1 MGIWMKWIGVA
12 TVLTGLTACA
22 TGPRTV
28 DASVRTVAAP
38 APGAAVLQNARYRFE
53 RGPLV
58 AGQPDPAKLEAMAQ
72 TALAR
77 VGLQRDD
84 AGAQLS
90 VQVGGYV
97 NAYWRDEWGR
107 PMGYGYGPR
116 MSLGLGFGGGWRG
129 GGIGLGM
136 GWPIGDPDI
145 PAYVSE
151 VNLLMRDLR
160 TGQIV
165 YDTRARH
172 DGPWHDTDN
181 VLVALFVA
189 ALEGYPS
196 PAQSVR
202 QVGVPLLP
210 PASAAAGSAPPLSTT
225 GGAPQAAPAPT
236 APAPAPG
243 APVMVTPRH

>member
-1 MGIWMKWIGVA
+1 MQFWLKWIAVA
-12 TVLTGLTACA
+12 AVLAGLTACA

-28 DASVRTVAAP
+28 DADVRTVAAQ
-38 APGAAVLQNARYRFE
+38 APGAAVLLNARYRFE

-58 AGQPDPAKLEAMAQ
+58 AGQPAPDKLEAMAQ
-72 TALAR
+72 AALAR
-77 VGLQRDD
+77 VGALRDD
-84 AGAQLS
+84 ANAQLS

-97 NAYWRDEWGR
+97 SAYWRDEWGR
-107 PMGYGYGPR
+107 PMGYGPR
-116 MSLGLGFGGGWRG
+116 LSLGLGFGGGWRG

-136 GWPIGDPDI
+136 GWPLDDPSI

-181 VLVALFVA
+181 VLAALFVA
-189 ALEGYPS
+189 ALEGYPN
-196 PAQSVR
+196 PAQTVR
-202 QVGVPLLP
+202 RVGVPLVP
-210 PASAAAGSAPPLSTT
+210 VANATGGSAPPVPTS
-225 GGAPQAAPAPT
+225 GAVPQAV
-236 APAPAPG
+236 PAPAPG